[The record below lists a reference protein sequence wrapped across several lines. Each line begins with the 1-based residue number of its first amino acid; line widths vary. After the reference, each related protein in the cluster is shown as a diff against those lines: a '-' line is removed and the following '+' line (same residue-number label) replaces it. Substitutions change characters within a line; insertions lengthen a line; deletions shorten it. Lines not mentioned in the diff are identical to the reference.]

1 VDVLFEQNGSRITDF
16 RRDRVLGRRDHVVR
30 WLKPKDRPAWMSR
43 EQYRAFPA
51 QLTIREAKV
60 GGQVL
65 VTTLLE
71 ACTVCKS

>member
-1 VDVLFEQNGSRITDF
+1 MLKLSDRSRY
-16 RRDRVLGRRDHVVR
+16 
-30 WLKPKDRPAWMSR
+30 RPAWMSR

-71 ACTVCKS
+71 ARTVCKS